1 MIACEYFCPNLIMQQ
16 LRLLICLFTILT
28 FQKPSLSQPHR
39 LYTPGEIRLQL
50 EKLKT
55 FGSVLYVAAHPDD
68 ENTRLL
74 SWFAND
80 KKLRTAYISLTRGD
94 GGQNLIGNEQGDLL
108 GLIRTYELMA
118 ARSIDGA
125 EQFFTNARDF
135 GYSKNPE
142 ETMRIWD
149 KEKVLEEMVWV
160 IRNFK
165 PDIIINRFP
174 ETGEGGHGHHTASA
188 ILAREAF
195 HAAADPLRFPQQL
208 TYVQPWK
215 ANSLWWNTF
224 NFGNNNTTRDD
235 QFHFDAGTF
244 QPLLSKWMC
253 EIASESRSQHKSQ
266 GFGVARNRGKQ
277 LEYFK
282 PLAGDT
288 ACGNIYC
295 HLDFSSGGMNN
306 HKPFV
311 MMIDSAIHVFR
322 MDNPSAALPYLLKA
336 YDNLD
341 ALDERWKDYKKQ
353 QLEQLILSCA
363 GLWFEANAAT
373 PFAVN
378 GDSVS
383 VKFTAVTPL
392 DERIKLEK
400 VSVTGYADSV
410 FSKSLKSNRA
420 EIISLPLKLNK
431 EKNTNPY
438 WLHEEGSHGMFHVTD
453 MFLTGKPVS
462 GPALIASVELMIDN
476 KKFQLTKPVNHK
488 WTDPVKGELYRDF
501 EVRPAVT
508 VSFNE
513 PLLIFNQGKEKKLRL
528 TAKAQTDNVSGKIS
542 FMPMKNFRTLP
553 ETVAFD
559 LKKKNESLN
568 VDITIIAAS
577 LNSATEKLS
586 ASIEINSNGKERALT
601 LTEINHDHL
610 PPLTLLKP
618 AEVKIIS
625 AEFKTSKGI
634 IGFIEGSGDETVRCL
649 KQAGFDVE
657 VLPDVL
663 PLQVLK
669 KYRTVITGI
678 RAYNI
683 NEKMSEWQ
691 PVLMEYVKQG
701 GTLVVQYNTSNFIS
715 SLKTDLGPYPFKLTR
730 ERVTDENSTVE
741 FLIPANPLLNIPNQI
756 SPADFENWIQERG
769 IYFAGDFQKNY
780 QTLLRMNDGD
790 EKNGDGSL
798 IFCNYGKGKYIY
810 TGLSFF
816 RQLPAGVPG
825 AYRLFSN
832 LIAGG
837 KAD

>member
-1 MIACEYFCPNLIMQQ
+1 MKS
-16 LRLLICLFTILT
+16 LRLFIILNAILIVQNASF
-28 FQKPSLSQPHR
+28 SQPNK
-39 LYTPGEIRLQL
+39 LYNPGEIRQQL

-125 EQFFTNARDF
+125 EQYFSNARDF

-142 ETMRIWD
+142 ETMSIWN

-195 HAAADPLRFPQQL
+195 HAAADPKRFPQQL
-208 TYVQPWK
+208 NYVQPWN

-224 NFGNNNTTRDD
+224 NFGNNNTTRED
-235 QFHFDAGTF
+235 QFHFDAGTY
-244 QPLLSKWMC
+244 QPLLSKWMG

-295 HLDFSSGGMNN
+295 NLDFTSGGMKN

-311 MMIDSAIHVFR
+311 MLIDSAIQAFR
-322 MDNPSAALPYLLKA
+322 PENPSSALPYLLKA
-336 YDNLD
+336 YDKLE
-341 ALDERWKDYKKQ
+341 ALDERWKDYRKQ

-363 GLWFEANAAT
+363 GLWFEANAAS
-373 PFAVN
+373 PFTVN
-378 GDSVS
+378 GDSVT
-383 VKFTAVTPL
+383 VKFNAVTTL
-392 DERIKLEK
+392 DERIKIEK
-400 VSVTGYADSV
+400 VSVAGYADSAI
-410 FSKSLKSNRA
+410 SKTIKSNNA
-420 EIISLPLKLNK
+420 EVISLSFRLKG

-438 WLHEEGSHGMFHVTD
+438 WLQEEGSHGMFNVND
-453 MFLTGKPVS
+453 VLMTGKPVS
-462 GPALIASVELMIDN
+462 NPALTASVELLIDN
-476 KKFQLTKPVNHK
+476 KKFRFTKPVNYK

-528 TAKAQTDNVSGKIS
+528 TVKAQTDNVSGKIS
-542 FMPMKNFRTLP
+542 FTPMKIFRTLP
-553 ETVAFD
+553 ESVSFD
-559 LKKKNESLN
+559 LKKKNENLN
-568 VDITIIAAS
+568 FEITIVAEPGS
-577 LNSATEKLS
+577 SATEKLN
-586 ASIEINSNGKERALT
+586 AIIELNGNGKEQALT

-618 AEVKIIS
+618 SEVKIIS
-625 AEFKTSKGI
+625 TELKTMKGK

-657 VLPDVL
+657 VIPEVL
-663 PLQVLK
+663 PLNVLK
-669 KYRTVITGI
+669 KYRAVITGI
-678 RAYNI
+678 RAYNT

-691 PVLMEYVKQG
+691 PVLMEYVKEG

-730 ERVTDENSTVE
+730 ERVTDENSKVD
-741 FLIPANPLLNIPNQI
+741 FLLPEHPLLNIPNKI
-756 SPADFENWIQERG
+756 SSADFKNWIQERG

-780 QTLLRMNDGD
+780 QALLRMNDGD

-832 LIAGG
+832 LMAGG
-837 KAD
+837 KPD